1 MDDDRKGRIKMNQEL
16 WNLTILGMKGRKKI
30 TILIFTVLLLS
41 FAFAVVTLS
50 VTSSMERTNREYRF
64 DTYGEW
70 YGAFS
75 LTEEGVPDWL
85 KQENAISA
93 VGCAETYASLS
104 GTAEKGYLGTVDET
118 LQETGRLTLLEGH
131 MPQQENE
138 IALEADILSSLG
150 YDYAIG
156 QKIVI
161 MEAYEGST
169 ADGELDCVEVEQEYI
184 LSGVLKEY
192 TNLWLSGQDVR
203 LPGAI
208 ITKKAAEQAYEEA
221 VKESAELGLTLNDPQ
236 KIYFFATAP
245 GMEQQAEK
253 AFERHNQKF
262 MENKAAY
269 QTGATESYHF
279 FYTCLIFAVTILAVL
294 CIYMIYL
301 QKQTRQI
308 ALFRTIGITR
318 RQLCVMLFYETICLS
333 VPAMLFGSLLGG
345 AFTRGLLKA
354 FMKTSLAHIYLD
366 IPVKMLLLTGTAWML
381 CVFATRLIVYV
392 IALKQPLTGRMY
404 MTNKKA
410 LLYRRMHQILCGIL
424 ASIFCGVTVFMAV
437 EALHPLQKIR
447 YWRQLPAYL
456 IYAENTALAVTEGD
470 TPELV
475 TTGIQKQIFEV
486 PGVAGMDGIGS
497 VSAKLVFGG
506 MEKNE
511 LACNLLVDDKMDM
524 TLKIVSE
531 ENDGAYF
538 NIEETGADGQAF
550 WNGDCVIAAFP
561 GDLDG
566 NISYNNEKFTDC
578 GIKKGDQIEIT
589 LEGQKIKGTD
599 LGRAKEVSKISAV
612 VDGFLF
618 YSHDDIRQSL
628 SDIYEPYT
636 IVCSDRFFQKLLDQA
651 EEGYLCG
658 SYVTGQTIADTQINV
673 YTELNAGYLSTDYV
687 VAGICAE
694 KKLQISNNREKH
706 AAYTEGYIQNLIL
719 LWSSG
724 GCIAVILLLI
734 MGNLLTMDMEN
745 EKRKYAIL
753 QAIGMSRRQV
763 KRQLWKKAL
772 KSGSIAVVMG
782 WIFYSIYLCSYAG
795 NKRADDMT
803 LKDAI
808 LTQIYGRRVA
818 GADLT
823 FVFLLTA
830 TGFLVI
836 CFLYLFTKWELADT
850 TRERII

>member
-1 MDDDRKGRIKMNQEL
+1 MNQEL

-75 LTEEGVPDWL
+75 LAEEEAPDWL
-85 KQENAISA
+85 KQEESISA
-93 VGCAETYASLS
+93 VGCAETYALLS
-104 GTAEKGYLGTVDET
+104 GTDEKAYLGTVDEI
-118 LQETGRLTLLEGH
+118 LQKTGRLALLEGH
-131 MPQQENE
+131 MPEQEDE

-150 YDYAIG
+150 YDYVIG

-161 MEAYEGST
+161 GEAYEGST
-169 ADGELDCVEVEQEYI
+169 ADGETDCVEMEQEYI

-192 TNLWLSGQDVR
+192 TNLWLSGQDIS
-203 LPGAI
+203 LPGAV
-208 ITKKAAEQAYEEA
+208 ITKKAAEQVYEKA
-221 VKESAELGLTLNDPQ
+221 VKERADPGLTLNNPQ
-236 KIYFFATAP
+236 KIYFFTTAP

-269 QTGATESYHF
+269 QTGAAESYHF

-318 RQLCVMLFYETICLS
+318 RQLCVMLFYETVCLS
-333 VPAMLFGSLLGG
+333 VPAMLLGSLLGG
-345 AFTRGLLKA
+345 VFTWGLLKA
-354 FMKTSLAHIYLD
+354 FMKTSLARICLD
-366 IPVKMLLLTGTAWML
+366 IPMKMLMLMGVAWML
-381 CVFATRLIVYV
+381 CVFVTRLIVYV

-404 MTNKKA
+404 LTNKNA
-410 LLYRRMHQILCGIL
+410 LLYRRMRQTLYGIL
-424 ASIFCGVTVFMAV
+424 ASVFCGVLIFTAV
-437 EALHPLQKIR
+437 ESLYPLRQIA
-447 YWRQLPAYL
+447 YWRRLPSYL
-456 IYAENTALAVTEGD
+456 IYAENAALAVTEGD
-470 TPELV
+470 IPELV
-475 TTGIQKQIFEV
+475 TTDIQNRICEV
-486 PGVAGMDGIGS
+486 PGVAEMDGMGS
-497 VSAKLVFGG
+497 VSAKLVFDG
-506 MEKNE
+506 MENND
-511 LACNLLVDDKMDM
+511 LARNLLFDDKMDM
-524 TLKIVSE
+524 ILKIVSM

-538 NIEETGADGQAF
+538 QVEETGADGQAF

-578 GIKKGDQIEIT
+578 GIKKGDQIELA

-599 LGRAKEVSKISAV
+599 LGRAKEISQISTV
-612 VDGFLF
+612 VGGFQ
-618 YSHDDIRQSL
+618 YYGQDDIRQSL

-658 SYVTGQTIADTQINV
+658 SYVTGNRIADTQINV

-694 KKLQISNNREKH
+694 KKLQISNNREKY

-724 GCIAVILLLI
+724 GCIAVIMLLI

-753 QAIGMSRRQV
+753 QAIGMSRRQT
-763 KRQLWKKAL
+763 RQQLWKNAL
-772 KSGSIAVVMG
+772 RSGSIATVTG
-782 WIFYSIYLCSYAG
+782 WIFYGIYLCIYAG
-795 NKRADDMT
+795 NKRVDDMT
-803 LKDAI
+803 LKDTI
-808 LTQIYGRRVA
+808 LSQVYGRRVA
-818 GADLT
+818 GADLP
-823 FVFLLTA
+823 FVFVLTV
-830 TGFLVI
+830 TGFFAI
-836 CFLYLFTKWELADT
+836 CFLYLFTKRRLADAGEET
-850 TRERII
+850 II

>member
-1 MDDDRKGRIKMNQEL
+1 MNQEL
-16 WNLTILGMKGRKKI
+16 WNLTVLGMKGRKKV

-70 YGAFS
+70 YGAFF
-75 LTEEGVPDWL
+75 LTGDEEPDWL
-85 KQENAISA
+85 RQENGIST
-93 VGCAETYASLS
+93 VGCAETYALLS
-104 GTAEKGYLGTVDET
+104 GTAERAYLGTVDET
-118 LQETGRLTLLEGH
+118 LQKTGRLALLEGY
-131 MPQQENE
+131 MPEQENE

-150 YDYAIG
+150 YDYTIG
-156 QKIVI
+156 QKITI
-161 MEAYEGST
+161 TGAYEGST
-169 ADGELDCVEVEQEYI
+169 ADGEPDRVEVEQEYI

-192 TNLWLSGQDVR
+192 TNLWLSGQDVS
-203 LPGAI
+203 LPGAV
-208 ITKKAAEQAYEEA
+208 ITEKAAEQAYENA
-221 VKESAELGLTLNDPQ
+221 VRESTDLGLTLNNPQ
-236 KIYFFATAP
+236 KVYFFTTAP
-245 GMEQQAEK
+245 GMEQQVGK
-253 AFERHNQKF
+253 AFETHNQKF

-269 QTGATESYHF
+269 QTGAAESYHF
-279 FYTCLIFAVTILAVL
+279 FYTGLIFAVTILAVL

-318 RQLCVMLFYETICLS
+318 RQLCVMLFYETVCLS

-345 AFTRGLLKA
+345 AFTWGLLKA

-366 IPVKMLLLTGTAWML
+366 IPVKMLLFMGAAWML

-410 LLYRRMHQILCGIL
+410 LFYRRMRQILCGIL
-424 ASIFCGVTVFMAV
+424 ASIFCGAAVFMAV
-437 EALHPLQKIR
+437 ESLYPLQQIR
-447 YWRQLPAYL
+447 YWRQLPSYL
-456 IYAENTALAVTEGD
+456 IYAENAALAVTEGD

-475 TTGIQKQIFEV
+475 TTDIQKQISEV

-497 VSAKLVFGG
+497 VSAKLTFDG
-506 MEKNE
+506 MEKND
-511 LACNLLVDDKMDM
+511 LARNLLFEDKMGM
-524 TLKIVSE
+524 TLKIISR

-578 GIKKGDQIEIT
+578 GIKKGDQITIT

-599 LGRAKEVSKISAV
+599 LGRTKEVSQIAAA

-618 YSHDDIRQSL
+618 YSQDDIRQSL

-651 EEGYLCG
+651 KEGYLCG
-658 SYVTGQTIADTQINV
+658 SYVTGKAIADTQINV
-673 YTELNAGYLSTDYV
+673 YTEPNAGYLSTDYV

-694 KKLQISNNREKH
+694 KKLQVSNNREKY

-734 MGNLLTMDMEN
+734 MGNLLTLDVEN

-753 QAIGMSRRQV
+753 RAIGMSRRQA
-763 KRQLWKKAL
+763 KQQLWKKAL
-772 KSGSIAVVMG
+772 KNGIIAVVMG
-782 WIFYSIYLCSYAG
+782 WIFYGIYLCLYAG
-795 NKRADDMT
+795 NKRADGMVP
-803 LKDAI
+803 KDAI

-818 GADLT
+818 GANLS
-823 FVFLLTA
+823 FVLIITV
-830 TGFLVI
+830 TEFLVL
-836 CFLYLFTKWELADT
+836 CFLYLFTKRKLADRT
-850 TRERII
+850 GERII